1 MAARTAIASGGG
13 RSGVGGRRRANDGRR
28 KDGAE
33 FRAEISLTP
42 VSTENG
48 LIVWDDAFAR
58 ALEQLIRRDIEPQNS
73 WVVAMRPED
82 EQAETAIEAPP
93 DSNTEFL
100 PWFYGSTS
108 VYELAPGK
116 EPLRPGEPG
125 FYRHYYSVG
134 SFPEVI
140 RTRRQIN
147 VLFLGSFFGFLEP
160 IL

>member
-1 MAARTAIASGGG
+1 MPLATAATAIQT
-13 RSGVGGRRRANDGRR
+13 D
-28 KDGAE
+28 
-33 FRAEISLTP
+33 P
-42 VSTENG
+42 EN
-48 LIVWDDAFAR
+48 I
-58 ALEQLIRRDIEPQNS
+58 
-73 WVVAMRPED
+73 
-82 EQAETAIEAPP
+82 
-93 DSNTEFL
+93 TEFM

-116 EPLRPGEPG
+116 EPLTPDSPD

>member
-1 MAARTAIASGGG
+1 M
-13 RSGVGGRRRANDGRR
+13 
-28 KDGAE
+28 
-33 FRAEISLTP
+33 
-42 VSTENG
+42 
-48 LIVWDDAFAR
+48 
-58 ALEQLIRRDIEPQNS
+58 
-73 WVVAMRPED
+73 
-82 EQAETAIEAPP
+82 
-93 DSNTEFL
+93 

-116 EPLRPGEPG
+116 EPLPPEHPD

>member
-1 MAARTAIASGGG
+1 
-13 RSGVGGRRRANDGRR
+13 
-28 KDGAE
+28 
-33 FRAEISLTP
+33 
-42 VSTENG
+42 
-48 LIVWDDAFAR
+48 
-58 ALEQLIRRDIEPQNS
+58 
-73 WVVAMRPED
+73 MRPTGIP
-82 EQAETAIEAPP
+82 AETAIEAPP

-100 PWFYGSTS
+100 PWFYGATS

-116 EPLRPGEPG
+116 PPLPPDDPD